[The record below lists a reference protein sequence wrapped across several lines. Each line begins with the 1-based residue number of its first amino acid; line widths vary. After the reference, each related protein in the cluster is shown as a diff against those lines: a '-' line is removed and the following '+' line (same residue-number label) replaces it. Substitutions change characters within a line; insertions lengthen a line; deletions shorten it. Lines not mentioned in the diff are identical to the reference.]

1 MVSPW
6 NVGILCLS
14 SSTSRLAMAT
24 PLTSGTLIP
33 STSEY
38 TRLPTTTFLPNCVC
52 VSANHASVCSGW
64 WFIVIMQKRWS
75 SYSVMVLPG
84 QCLYT
89 SPGSKSS
96 KYRPKGRSCTVIR
109 RSLRSRPTGT
119 EKEREVAMPQ
129 VSLLAKV
136 TAQHGKG
143 DELVAAFE
151 PLIQQVRNEP
161 GTLLYLINRSKD
173 DPDQFWSSE
182 LYTDED
188 AFAAHSG
195 SDAMAKAV
203 PTLGPLIAESEL
215 ILGELVLAS
224 GLPG

>member
-52 VSANHASVCSGW
+52 VSANQASVWSGW

-75 SYSVMVLPG
+75 SYSVMVFPG

-109 RSLRSRPTGT
+109 WSLRSPLRFLEGGSNA
-119 EKEREVAMPQ
+119 EGRVARQ
-129 VSLLAKV
+129 V
-136 TAQHGKG
+136 QGEGGKG
-143 DELVAAFE
+143 RRAHRRVPAPPRAGRERVRHAA
-151 PLIQQVRNEP
+151 VRHEQSE
-161 GTLLYLINRSKD
+161 GRSRR
-173 DPDQFWSSE
+173 
-182 LYTDED
+182 
-188 AFAAHSG
+188 
-195 SDAMAKAV
+195 V
-203 PTLGPLIAESEL
+203 
-215 ILGELVLAS
+215 LVLGALHRRR
-224 GLPG
+224 GVRRPQRQRRDGQGGADPRPPHR

>member
-38 TRLPTTTFLPNCVC
+38 TRLPTTTLRPNWVC
-52 VSANHASVCSGW
+52 VSAYHASVCSGW

-89 SPGSKSS
+89 SPASKSS
-96 KYRPKGRSCTVIR
+96 KYRPKGRSCTVMEGKLTIPPDR
-109 RSLRSRPTGT
+109 DGEG
-119 EKEREVAMPQ
+119 EKEGATVGQ
-129 VSLLAKV
+129 VSLLTKV
-136 TAQHGKG
+136 T
-143 DELVAAFE
+143 
-151 PLIQQVRNEP
+151 
-161 GTLLYLINRSKD
+161 
-173 DPDQFWSSE
+173 
-182 LYTDED
+182 
-188 AFAAHSG
+188 
-195 SDAMAKAV
+195 
-203 PTLGPLIAESEL
+203 
-215 ILGELVLAS
+215 
-224 GLPG
+224 

>member
-38 TRLPTTTFLPNCVC
+38 TRLPTTTFLPNWVC

-64 WFIVIMQKRWS
+64 WFIVIMQNRWS
-75 SYSVMVLPG
+75 SYSVMVFPG

-96 KYRPKGRSCTVIR
+96 KYRPKGRSCTVMTAELTIPPDR
-109 RSLRSRPTGT
+109 YG
-119 EKEREVAMPQ
+119 EGAGVAMPN

-136 TAQHGKG
+136 TAQEGKG
-143 DELVAAFE
+143 DELIAAFG
-151 PLIQQVRNEP
+151 PLLEQVENEP
-161 GTLLYLINRSKD
+161 GTLLYLMNRSKE
-173 DPDQFWSSE
+173 DPDLFWFSE
-182 LYTDED
+182 LYADDD

-203 PTLGPLIAESEL
+203 PTLGTLIAESEP
-215 ILGELVLAS
+215 ILGDPVFTV